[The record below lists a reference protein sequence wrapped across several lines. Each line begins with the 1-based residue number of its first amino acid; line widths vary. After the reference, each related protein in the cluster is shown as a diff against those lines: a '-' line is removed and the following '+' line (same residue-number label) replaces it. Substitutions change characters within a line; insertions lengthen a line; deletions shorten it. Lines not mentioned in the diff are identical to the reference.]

1 MIDFNALSRVIEES
15 DSFVLFHH
23 INPDC
28 DALGSQFGLK
38 SWINDNYPDKKVY
51 ACGTMTSSQGEW
63 PANDPYDEEIIRTS
77 TAIVLDTATA
87 ARADDARFAEAKL
100 VVRIDHHP
108 VSEPYGEL
116 IFVNA
121 KAAATCEI
129 LSAWFRHA
137 GKTVSVKTAEF
148 LYKGLLTD
156 TLRFSTSNTTA
167 DTLREAAWLAEK
179 GIDIPALNRELFD
192 LTMPE
197 FRLTS
202 LIRSKVNIEDC
213 GFAWLSMTVREQE
226 EYGLSGSE
234 ARGHI
239 DEIGHVKDFRVWAM
253 FTERQTEDGIRY
265 DGSLRSKKAAVNTI
279 AAMYGG
285 GGHKNAAGV
294 KGLSSA
300 EFNQILTLLK
310 QAAQTE

>member
-1 MIDFNALSRVIEES
+1 MIDFNALNRAIEEA
-15 DSFVLFHH
+15 DSIVLFHH

-38 SWINDNYPDKKVY
+38 SWLNENYPDKKVY

-63 PANDPYDEEIIRTS
+63 PACDEYDEEIIRS
-77 TAIVLDTATA
+77 SIAIVLDTATA
-87 ARADDARFAEAKL
+87 VRADDQRFMQAEKI
-100 VVRIDHHP
+100 VRVDHHP
-108 VSEPYGEL
+108 VTDPYGDL
-116 IFVNA
+116 VLVNP

-129 LSAWFRHA
+129 LSAYFRFS
-137 GKTVSVKTAEF
+137 GKNVSVKTAGF

-156 TLRFSTSNTTA
+156 TLRFSTNNTTA

-192 LTMPE
+192 LTMDE

-202 LIRSKVNIEDC
+202 LIRSKVTIEEC
-213 GFAWLSMTVREQE
+213 GFAWLIMSGNELQ
-226 EYGLSGSE
+226 EYGVSGSE

-239 DEIGHVKDFRVWAM
+239 DEIGHVKDFKVWAM
-253 FTERQTEDGIRY
+253 FTERNTEDGIVF

-279 AAMYGG
+279 AAQYGG

-294 KGLSSA
+294 KGLSYRQLQ
-300 EFNQILTLLK
+300 EILSLLRK
-310 QAAQTE
+310 AADE